1 MRYYIQMHEGK
12 NMVEEITKIVDE
24 YLDRFI
30 ASNLALIKIKDEKY
44 SKNMLK
50 KYFLVRIKE
59 RGITKIT
66 SYTFINELY
75 LEKI

>member
-1 MRYYIQMHEGK
+1 
-12 NMVEEITKIVDE
+12 MVEEITKIVDE

-59 RGITKIT
+59 RGLTKIT

>member
-1 MRYYIQMHEGK
+1 MHEGK

-59 RGITKIT
+59 R
-66 SYTFINELY
+66 
-75 LEKI
+75 